1 MLENLINYTNLIA
14 LAVILSGGVVRGYT
28 GFGSGLVMVPILA
41 ILWGPVDAIVVV
53 LSLGLFSTMQMA
65 YSAFK
70 LVSGEMQ
77 VLLYFA
83 QFLSPQ

>member
-53 LSLGLFSTMQMA
+53 LSLGLFSTLQME
-65 YSAFK
+65 
-70 LVSGEMQ
+70 VS
-77 VLLYFA
+77 LLMR
-83 QFLSPQ
+83 SG